1 MNKIILKGLSVC
13 VLIICSKLGYSQI
26 GIGTNNPDASAKLEI
41 NSTTKGFLA
50 PRMTESQRNSIASP
64 ATGLLIFQTDNVLGF
79 YYNIGDAIT
88 PNWVTLKGADGING
102 IDGAPGMTGP
112 DGPMGPVG
120 ADGPQ
125 GAPGADGYTPVFG
138 LDYFNG
144 NDGYTPVFGLDYFN
158 GNDGI
163 NGADGYTP
171 VFGLDYFNGA
181 DGLQGPPGAD
191 GPVGPMGPQGPV
203 GADGPVGP
211 MGPQGPAGAD
221 GTSSDSRLKKDIM
234 PITNGIN
241 TVMKLNPV
249 TYFKKANI
257 DSNDYS
263 KHENGF
269 IAQELREV
277 IPFIVSEGKDK
288 YKTLSVNYTSI
299 IPLLTKGMQEQQIQL
314 VEQAKEIALLKAQIA
329 QLLEKK

>member
-13 VLIICSKLGYSQI
+13 VLIICSKIGYSQI

-50 PRMTESQRNSIASP
+50 PRMTESQRNSITSP

-102 IDGAPGMTGP
+102 IDGAPG
-112 DGPMGPVG
+112 
-120 ADGPQ
+120 
-125 GAPGADGYTPVFG
+125 ADGYTPVFG

-158 GNDGI
+158 G
-163 NGADGYTP
+163 
-171 VFGLDYFNGA
+171 A
-181 DGLQGPPGAD
+181 DGLQGPP
-191 GPVGPMGPQGPV
+191 

-257 DSNDYS
+257 DSIDYS

-277 IPFIVSEGKDK
+277 IPFIVYEGKDK